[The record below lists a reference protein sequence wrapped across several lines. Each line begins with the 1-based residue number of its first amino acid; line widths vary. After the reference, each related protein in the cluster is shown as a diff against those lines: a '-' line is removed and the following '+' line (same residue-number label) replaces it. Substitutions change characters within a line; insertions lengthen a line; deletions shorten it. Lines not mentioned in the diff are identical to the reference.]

1 MYTKEEWKTWK
12 HLQRNGEVS
21 YREDPQNNLGVANR
35 PDFIRFGEFCD
46 FRGLV
51 LDIGVGPQEVP
62 THIDNFKDK
71 ATFIGID
78 PLMGSCARKFIFICG
93 LGEYLPFKEGTFDQ
107 VLFVTSLDHVIDP
120 IVVLEE
126 AKRVLKS
133 DGDICIWIPEKSK
146 DCPPPIKSNEW
157 YDNLEK
163 PDNAEDKF
171 HFRRIYEDVMD
182 YEILPKSCLK
192 IIDKKTETI
201 NKWKRNLF
209 YKVKPI

>member
-1 MYTKEEWKTWK
+1 MYTNEEWKTWK
-12 HLQRNGEVS
+12 HLQSNGEVS
-21 YREDPQNNLGVANR
+21 YREDPKNNLGVSNR

-46 FRGLV
+46 FRGLI

-78 PLMGSCARKFIFICG
+78 PLMGNSTRKFIFVCG
-93 LGEYLPFKEGTFDQ
+93 LGEYLPFKEGVFDQ

-120 IVVLEE
+120 VVVLEE

-133 DGDICIWIPEKSK
+133 DGDICIWIPEKAK
-146 DCPPPIKSNEW
+146 NCPPPKKSHEW

-171 HFRRIYEDVMD
+171 HFRRIYEDIMD
-182 YEILPKSCLK
+182 YEILPKNYLK
-192 IIDKKTETI
+192 II
-201 NKWKRNLF
+201 NKRIERVNAWKRNLF
-209 YKVKPI
+209 YKVRPI